1 MWVPILCALSWRKGW
16 DVKLSAEVLSC
27 IAAASRCII
36 TAITEDP
43 TMYHYD
49 PATALEE
56 LNDDAV
62 LPNPVHLRDMLLRAH
77 LDADHSL
84 EYNRL
89 FVDYQRR
96 FGELQKVGRQLLE
109 ALGAGKN

>member
-1 MWVPILCALSWRKGW
+1 MRSLFTAARQVSRSRGHF
-16 DVKLSAEVLSC
+16 SC
-27 IAAASRCII
+27 NSPCLRCII
-36 TAITEDP
+36 TSNTEDA

-62 LPNPVHLRDMLLRAH
+62 LPNPVHLRDMMLRAH

-89 FVDYQRR
+89 FVDYQKR

-109 ALGAGKN
+109 ALGVPKK